1 MSAAIHLARRGVAV
15 TLYERNARL
24 GGKMN
29 EHRADGYRF
38 DTGPSLLTMPEV
50 AEAVVVATPEPRLG
64 EHAAAVLR
72 IRDGHAMPTLE
83 EVRAHFERSG
93 VARQKWPEELHRVD
107 DYPRTA
113 SGKVQKY
120 LVRKSIRE
128 GRLS

>member
-1 MSAAIHLARRGVAV
+1 
-15 TLYERNARL
+15 
-24 GGKMN
+24 
-29 EHRADGYRF
+29 
-38 DTGPSLLTMPEV
+38 MPEV
-50 AEAVVVATPEPRLG
+50 AEAVVVAAPEPRLG

-120 LVRKSIRE
+120 LVRRSIRE